1 MTAAPVRAF
10 LAVHPPAP
18 IRARLAGAVDD
29 LEIPSADIRRVPEP
43 NIHLTVRFLGSTP
56 PEILDSLKVRMDRI
70 GRQLQAI
77 PMKIV
82 GVSAF
87 PARRPTVI
95 AADVTPDDRLAALA
109 EDLEAVARDLGFDP
123 VERPFRPHITV
134 ARIKRGRSRLKG
146 LSVPL
151 ELEFVANELVLFKSV
166 LKRSGAE
173 YVRLHTIRAEE

>member
-1 MTAAPVRAF
+1 MSAPVRAF
-10 LAVHPPAP
+10 LAVYPPAR
-18 IRARLAGAVDD
+18 IRVRLAGAVED
-29 LEIPSADIRRVPEP
+29 LEIPSADIRRIPEP

-56 PEILDSLKVRMDRI
+56 PETVERLKAVMDRI
-70 GRQLQAI
+70 SRGLQPI
-77 PMKIV
+77 PLKIS

-95 AADVTPDDRLAALA
+95 AADLRASDRLSALA

-123 VERPFRPHITV
+123 VERPFRPHLTV

-146 LSVPL
+146 FSAPL
-151 ELEFVANELVLFKSV
+151 EAEFTADELILFKSV

-173 YVRLHTIRAEE
+173 YVRLHTIRADE